1 MDNNR
6 QRTGSYSHFTE
17 TIQHI
22 VTDAMRN
29 YFTGGG
35 HSNAPPAQQPQ
46 QPPYASNA
54 SNAAN
59 ASNATTAQIIS
70 LIRELIRSNT
80 TLIDRYNAVMQDHV
94 RSTRELIDIVR
105 ILAGQQSRPVHNS
118 GNRSAGASA
127 YDYFPQEPRRPTPLR
142 QPTANNLFSYLLYP
156 STIRPRDATLFQD
169 VIVRPT
175 QAQIDIASESFEY
188 DGTFELLN
196 TQCPITMCEFQIGDR
211 IRRIHYC
218 RHSFQEESFLSWF
231 QNHVR
236 CPICRH
242 DIREH
247 TVHPTTN
254 NVNDSDSDDDD
265 DDDADH
271 RAGGDDGENNN
282 ETTGS
287 YTVHEPTTAPN
298 PRPTT
303 TIPVN
308 NNQTNNYS
316 LGNSLEILLRA
327 ALAID
332 SSNNNANDLQQY
344 LRSAIDISNSPI
356 LTFEFPIEYEEYY
369 DSSDNLLGR
378 GFMGRR

>member
-6 QRTGSYSHFTE
+6 PRTGSYSHFTE
-17 TIQHI
+17 TIQNV

-29 YFTGGG
+29 YFTGAR
-35 HSNAPPAQQPQ
+35 HSTEQTPPQ
-46 QPPYASNA
+46 QPTQPQPQRNA
-54 SNAAN
+54 
-59 ASNATTAQIIS
+59 NATTAQLIAT
-70 LIRELIRSNT
+70 IRELIRSNT
-80 TLIDRYNAVMQDHV
+80 TVIDRYNAVMQDHI
-94 RSTRELIDIVR
+94 RSTRELIDIIR
-105 ILAGQQSRPVHNS
+105 ILAGQPIYRT

-127 YDYFPQEPRRPTPLR
+127 YDYFPQEQRRPTPLR

-188 DGTFELLN
+188 DGIVELLN

-211 IRRIHYC
+211 VRRIHYC
-218 RHSFQEESFLSWF
+218 RHSFHEESFLSWF

-236 CPICRH
+236 CPVCRH

-247 TVHPTTN
+247 SAPPSTN
-254 NVNDSDSDDDD
+254 QVNDSDSDSE
-265 DDDADH
+265 
-271 RAGGDDGENNN
+271 GDSDGHGI
-282 ETTGS
+282 TGS
-287 YTVHEPTTAPN
+287 YTVHEPSSAQNPQPATTMPI
-298 PRPTT
+298 T
-303 TIPVN
+303 
-308 NNQTNNYS
+308 NQTSINS

-327 ALAID
+327 ALAFD
-332 SSNNNANDLQQY
+332 PSNNNANDLQQY
-344 LRSAIDISNSPI
+344 LRSAIDISNTPV

-369 DSSDNLLGR
+369 DASDNLLGR

>member
-6 QRTGSYSHFTE
+6 PRTGSYSHFTE
-17 TIQHI
+17 TIQHV
-22 VTDAMRN
+22 VTDAIRN
-29 YFTGGG
+29 YFTGAG
-35 HSNAPPAQQPQ
+35 QPYA
-46 QPPYASNA
+46 QPPRTANA
-54 SNAAN
+54 SNAPN

-70 LIRELIRSNT
+70 MIRELIRSNT

-94 RSTRELIDIVR
+94 RSTRELIDIIR
-105 ILAGQQSRPVHNS
+105 ILAGQQSHRS

-127 YDYFPQEPRRPTPLR
+127 YDYFPQEQRRPTPLR
-142 QPTANNLFSYLLYP
+142 QPTSNNLFSYLLYP

-188 DGTFELLN
+188 DGTVELLN
-196 TQCPITMCEFQIGDR
+196 TQCPITMGEFQIGDR

-218 RHSFQEESFLSWF
+218 RHSFHEESFLSWF

-236 CPICRH
+236 CPVCRH
-242 DIREH
+242 DIRDH
-247 TVHPTTN
+247 AAPTATN
-254 NVNDSDSDDDD
+254 QLNDSDSEDE
-265 DDDADH
+265 
-271 RAGGDDGENNN
+271 GESDGHGNGHGI
-282 ETTGS
+282 TGS
-287 YTVHEPTTAPN
+287 YTVHEPSSSPN
-298 PRPTT
+298 PQPAT

-308 NNQTNNYS
+308 NNQTNNINS

-327 ALAID
+327 ALAFD
-332 SSNNNANDLQQY
+332 PSNNNATDLQQY
-344 LRSAIDISNSPI
+344 LRSAIDISNTPI

-369 DSSDNLLGR
+369 DASDNLLGR